1 MEDPMPDIATLAK
14 AQGAVG
20 IGPVTK
26 AGEIAGA
33 LEQGVAVLKQG
44 GVCVIDFHVDPGAD
58 GTSAAS
64 VGQRKTG

>member
-1 MEDPMPDIATLAK
+1 MPDIATIARG
-14 AQGAVG
+14 QGAVG

-26 AGEIAGA
+26 GADVAGA

-44 GVCVIDFHVDPGAD
+44 GVCVIDFHVAPSEERVSGAY
-58 GTSAAS
+58 